1 MRQVPSYFD
10 CAAGGNVFTDCC
22 LMELGD
28 LIRIV
33 GHGKMD
39 FTPETAAR
47 MALDILDR
55 CRRLGWNDPERDD
68 GK

>member
-1 MRQVPSYFD
+1 MRDVPSYYD
-10 CAAGGNVFTDCC
+10 VAAGGNVMTDCC
-22 LMELGD
+22 VCDSGD
-28 LIRIV
+28 LIRII

-39 FTPETAAR
+39 LLPETAAK
-47 MALDILDR
+47 MALDILER